1 MKLTE
6 TGFKDLY
13 LLEPRVFEDS
23 RGFFMESFNANVLR
37 DLGLDYKF
45 IQDNQSYSK
54 QGVLRGLHYQN
65 PPYAQTKLVRVLSG
79 TILDVVVDLR
89 KDQPTFGK
97 HYSVELSAES
107 KLQLY
112 VPKGFAHGF
121 SVLSDKAVV
130 LYKCDAF
137 YNKESDAG
145 IRFDDPSLAIDWKIP
160 PDQMIVSA
168 KDRELPFLEKAKN
181 SFKYS

>member
-121 SVLSDKAVV
+121 SVLSNSAEI
-130 LYKCDAF
+130 LYKCDNGYHPTSEGGLL
-137 YNKESDAG
+137 YN
-145 IRFDDPSLAIDWKIP
+145 DPVLKIDWGLPEDKISLS
-160 PDQMIVSA
+160 D
-168 KDRELPFLEKAKN
+168 KDKVNPVLANANYKF
-181 SFKYS
+181 

>member
-1 MKLTE
+1 
-6 TGFKDLY
+6 
-13 LLEPRVFEDS
+13 
-23 RGFFMESFNANVLR
+23 LR
-37 DLGLDYKF
+37 DLGLDYGF

-89 KDQPTFGK
+89 RDQPTFGK
-97 HYSVELSAES
+97 HYSVELSAKS

-121 SVLSDKAVV
+121 SVLSNSAEI
-130 LYKCDAF
+130 LYKCDNGYHPTSEGGLL
-137 YNKESDAG
+137 YN
-145 IRFDDPSLAIDWKIP
+145 DPALKIDWRLPEEKILLSDKDKVNP
-160 PDQMIVSA
+160 ILA
-168 KDRELPFLEKAKN
+168 KAINKF
-181 SFKYS
+181 

>member
-23 RGFFMESFNANVLR
+23 RGFFMESFNTNVLR
-37 DLGLDYKF
+37 DLGLDYAF
-45 IQDNQSYSK
+45 VQDNQSYSK

-89 KDQPTFGK
+89 RDQPTFGK
-97 HYSVELSAES
+97 YYSVELSAKS

-121 SVLSDKAVV
+121 SVLSNSAEI
-130 LYKCDAF
+130 LYKCDNGYHPTSEGGLL
-137 YNKESDAG
+137 YN
-145 IRFDDPSLAIDWKIP
+145 DPALKIDWGLPEDKIVLS
-160 PDQMIVSA
+160 D
-168 KDRELPFLEKAKN
+168 KDKVNPILANANYKF
-181 SFKYS
+181 

>member
-121 SVLSDKAVV
+121 SVLSNSAEI
-130 LYKCDAF
+130 LYKCDNGYHPTSEGGLL
-137 YNKESDAG
+137 YN
-145 IRFDDPSLAIDWKIP
+145 DPVLKIDWGLPEDKISLS
-160 PDQMIVSA
+160 D
-168 KDRELPFLEKAKN
+168 KDKVNPILANANNKF
-181 SFKYS
+181 